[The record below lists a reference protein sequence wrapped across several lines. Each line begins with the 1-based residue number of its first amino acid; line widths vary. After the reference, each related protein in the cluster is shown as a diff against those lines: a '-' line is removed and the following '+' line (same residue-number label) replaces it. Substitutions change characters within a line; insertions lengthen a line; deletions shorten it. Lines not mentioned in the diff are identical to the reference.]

1 MRTIRARLTLG
12 YAGLLMATL
21 LVLAAGLYVAMASA
35 LEHEALATSEALAHQ
50 AEQLLRGS
58 GDRESDHQGV
68 AFDATDPALVRELA
82 TGGLFLEIHGPSG
95 RLLSRSPALGD
106 VSLLDRVDAARD
118 TVLVRRVPDLG
129 PTLVYAHPVVVD
141 GQLLGIVVAGRALR
155 DTART
160 LASLRALLMG
170 GLLVAVAGA
179 LAGGWALAGAA
190 LRPIDRLTRT
200 ARSITAGALHQRL
213 RLAGPDDELRRL
225 AVAFD
230 EMLDRLERAF
240 ERERRFTADV
250 AHELRTPLTTLR
262 GELDVAL
269 RKPRTPGEY
278 RRTLLSLS
286 EEVDRLIRTVTDLL
300 LLARADAGTEAVRR
314 APVDLGQLVRSA
326 VAPFASRAAGQGVVL
341 DARGPEGLRCA
352 VDEDR
357 LRQALANLLDNALKH
372 TKDGDRIEVTWE
384 GTAEGVTLTVA
395 DTGEGI
401 DSRHL
406 PHVFERFYK
415 VEQHR
420 SRDKGGAGLGLAIVK
435 WIVEAH
441 GGRVSV
447 SSTPG
452 AGTRFSLWLPRG

>member
-21 LVLAAGLYVAMASA
+21 LVLAAGLYVAMARA

-250 AHELRTPLTTLR
+250 AH
-262 GELDVAL
+262 
-269 RKPRTPGEY
+269 
-278 RRTLLSLS
+278 
-286 EEVDRLIRTVTDLL
+286 
-300 LLARADAGTEAVRR
+300 
-314 APVDLGQLVRSA
+314 
-326 VAPFASRAAGQGVVL
+326 
-341 DARGPEGLRCA
+341 
-352 VDEDR
+352 
-357 LRQALANLLDNALKH
+357 
-372 TKDGDRIEVTWE
+372 
-384 GTAEGVTLTVA
+384 
-395 DTGEGI
+395 
-401 DSRHL
+401 
-406 PHVFERFYK
+406 
-415 VEQHR
+415 
-420 SRDKGGAGLGLAIVK
+420 
-435 WIVEAH
+435 
-441 GGRVSV
+441 
-447 SSTPG
+447 
-452 AGTRFSLWLPRG
+452 